1 MSLTV
6 TVQKGHDFSSGNVT
20 RAALNAGAVP
30 TVAVTGSV
38 GTSEL
43 GTNVVTATELA
54 DDAVT
59 TSHILNVNVTE
70 PKIADNAVSLDKL
83 AHFGS
88 KGAMLKIGDTA
99 EADTVVPESLD
110 CKGSGK
116 ILLGTGT
123 DVLSLASSG
132 GYIATSD
139 TIAANTPESHVAIAP
154 AGFTSPATEPATAL
168 LTVRDGSLPV
178 STLRTNKVGGEN
190 VPGVVTF
197 NNSGVPTAFA
207 VNEADKVL
215 VSTTTGIALQTRYKI
230 VDHGAWAA
238 GNRWIRTA
246 HGLGVRPTSIEFYLE
261 CITHDDGHQYA
272 VGDRVYNPQ
281 DMHSTTNYG
290 FTIQADA
297 TYVIVHSLTSGT
309 GMEIAKKCGGN
320 TSVIDAAGD
329 PTGATHTGTDAGVF
343 ALETYAANFK
353 AVTRVSI

>member
-43 GTNVVTATELA
+43 GTDVVTATELA

-59 TSHILNVNVTE
+59 TSHILNANVTTG
-70 PKIADNAVSLDKL
+70 KIADNAVSLDKL

-99 EADTVVPESLD
+99 EAGTVVPESLD
-110 CKGSGK
+110 CTGNGK
-116 ILLGTGT
+116 ILVGTGT

-132 GYIATSD
+132 GYLDTSD

-154 AGFTSPATEPATAL
+154 ASFTSPATEPATAL

-215 VSTTTGIALQTRYKI
+215 ASTTTGVALKVRDKLIPVGTGIQS
-230 VDHGAWAA
+230 G
-238 GNRWIRTA
+238 WIRKE
-246 HGLGVRPTSIEFYLE
+246 HELGSITPSSIKVYLE
-261 CITHDDGHQYA
+261 CITADPYSGGSSDSHGYS
-272 VGDRVYNPQ
+272 VGDRIYINGGSDQLAFHV
-281 DMHSTTNYG
+281 S
-290 FTIQADA
+290 ADD
-297 TYVIVHSLTSGT
+297 TYVIVQVFHNSDDLEFPKKYGGVVPSSGV
-309 GMEIAKKCGGN
+309 N
-320 TSVIDAAGD
+320 V
-329 PTGATHTGTDAGVF
+329 GTDVTQWEWF
-343 ALETYAANFK
+343 TYFNNFK
-353 AVTRVSI
+353 IQALVSE

>member
-6 TVQKGHDFSSGNVT
+6 TVQKGHDFSSGNIT

-43 GTNVVTATELA
+43 GADAVTATELQDDSSTDSNRAVTTNHVRDGAITEAKLA
-54 DDAVT
+54 DDAV
-59 TSHILNVNVTE
+59 
-70 PKIADNAVSLDKL
+70 ALDKL
-83 AHFGS
+83 KHFGG

-132 GYIATSD
+132 GYLDTSD

-154 AGFTSPATEPATAL
+154 ASFTSPATEPATAL

-197 NNSGVPTAFA
+197 NNSGVPTALA

-215 VSTTTGIALQTRYKI
+215 ASTTTGVVLKVSNKRIVLLGPSDLSAFGTETTDTGNDNDRTFVGLHGFSSVPSAFSVYMEAKEDDKGYVSGERVKI
-230 VDHGAWAA
+230 
-238 GNRWIRTA
+238 
-246 HGLGVRPTSIEFYLE
+246 PTSFPTYDFS
-261 CITHDDGHQYA
+261 CY
-272 VGDRVYNPQ
+272 
-281 DMHSTTNYG
+281 
-290 FTIQADA
+290 ADA
-297 TYVIVHSLTSGT
+297 ENVYFSCNYTPKFSDKRTVKASAAADSGYGLSYPIPSKWRVIA
-309 GMEIAKKCGGN
+309 I
-320 TSVIDAAGD
+320 
-329 PTGATHTGTDAGVF
+329 
-343 ALETYAANFK
+343 
-353 AVTRVSI
+353 VSE

>member
-43 GTNVVTATELA
+43 AADAITAAELA

-59 TSHILNVNVTE
+59 TSHILNVNVTTA
-70 PKIADNAVSLDKL
+70 KIADNAVSLDKL

-110 CKGSGK
+110 CTGSGK

-132 GYIATSD
+132 GYLDTSD

-154 AGFTSPATEPATAL
+154 ATFTSPATEPATAL

-207 VNEADKVL
+207 VNEADRVL
-215 VSTTTGIALQTRYKI
+215 ASTTTGVTLKVRDKLIPVGTGI
-230 VDHGAWAA
+230 ESG
-238 GNRWIRTA
+238 WIRKE
-246 HGLGVRPTSIEFYLE
+246 HELGSITPSSIKVYLE
-261 CITHDDGHQYA
+261 CITTDTTNHGYSI
-272 VGDRVYNPQ
+272 GDRIYINGGSDQLAFHV
-281 DMHSTTNYG
+281 S
-290 FTIQADA
+290 ADD
-297 TYVIVHSLTSGT
+297 TYVIVQVYQGSDDL
-309 GMEIAKKCGGN
+309 EFPKKYG
-320 TSVIDAAGD
+320 
-329 PTGATHTGTDAGVF
+329 GATPSSGGDTGTDVTQW
-343 ALETYAANFK
+343 EWDTYYNNFK
-353 AVTRVSI
+353 IQALVSE

>member
-43 GTNVVTATELA
+43 AADAITAAELA

-59 TSHILNVNVTE
+59 TSHILDVNVTE

-99 EADTVVPESLD
+99 EAATVVPESLD

-132 GYIATSD
+132 GYLDTSE
-139 TIAANTPESHVAIAP
+139 TIAVNTPESHVAIAP
-154 AGFTSPATEPATAL
+154 ATFTSPATEPATAL

-215 VSTTTGIALQTRYKI
+215 ASTTTGVALKVRDKLIPVGTGI
-230 VDHGAWAA
+230 LTG
-238 GNRWIRTA
+238 WIRKE
-246 HGLGVRPTSIEFYLE
+246 HELGSITPSSVKVYLE
-261 CITHDDGHQYA
+261 CITTDITNHGYSI
-272 VGDRVYNPQ
+272 GDRIYINGGSDQLAFHV
-281 DMHSTTNYG
+281 S
-290 FTIQADA
+290 ADD
-297 TYVIVHSLTSGT
+297 TYVIVQVFHNSNDL
-309 GMEIAKKCGGN
+309 EFPKKYG
-320 TSVIDAAGD
+320 
-329 PTGATHTGTDAGVF
+329 GATPSSGVNTGTEVAQWEWV
-343 ALETYAANFK
+343 TYYNNFK
-353 AVTRVSI
+353 IQALVSE